1 MSTLYDWAADK
12 QSGMVSAPP
21 SPPTHLDTT
30 NTWDQ
35 RAYEERRR
43 QADIYRQSD
52 INPVTGHAP
61 DCACPRC
68 PGWYVERAKLAHQGP
83 QAPVSKPNALTD
95 QVVPVAIL
103 MAVFTLCAMV
113 LLPVIAPILALTAA
127 SLALVVVSLVVVVI
141 AALVLLGVYVKA
153 SRDVV
158 PAAAPKVVRGKVLR
172 RWM

>member
-1 MSTLYDWAADK
+1 
-12 QSGMVSAPP
+12 MVSAPP

-43 QADIYRQSD
+43 QADIYRPP
-52 INPVTGHAP
+52 NVNLVTGHAL

-68 PGWYVERAKLAHQGP
+68 PGWYVERAKLGHPESQTP
-83 QAPVSKPNALTD
+83 DRKPNALTD

-103 MAVFTLCAMV
+103 MAVFTLCAVV
-113 LLPVIAPILALTAA
+113 LLPVIAPILALTAV

-141 AALVLLGVYVKA
+141 AALAVLGVYVKA
-153 SRDVV
+153 SRDVTS
-158 PAAAPKVVRGKVLR
+158 AAAPKVVRGRVLR
-172 RWM
+172 RRM